1 MQVYLI
7 FIMVLFLALLL
18 AVMSICLFLSYCIF
32 LIANKSDISLPVFE
46 RWKRNKEKRDMRDK
60 KGTESTAVLEDI
72 CLEKQNEKMK
82 DILGEN
88 DFTFDE
94 LGQPDILS
102 AEQPETDPDS
112 LMALLEFGLPDEELE
127 SILSALDNEK

>member
-1 MQVYLI
+1 MQAYLI
-7 FIMVLFLALLL
+7 FLIVLLLLLLL
-18 AVMSICLFLSYCIF
+18 AVISICLFLSYCIF
-32 LIANKSDISLPVFE
+32 LIADKSDISLPVFE
-46 RWKRNKEKRDMRDK
+46 NWKRNKEKRDMQDK
-60 KGTESTAVLEDI
+60 KGAESTAELEDI
-72 CLEKQNEKMK
+72 CLEKQNEKTK

-94 LGQPDILS
+94 LGQPDILL